1 MFNEEYAI
9 RIIVIMILMI
19 IAVGYFM
26 KNITTGS
33 DKK

>member
-1 MFNEEYAI
+1 MFNEEYTI
-9 RIIVIMILMI
+9 KIIVIMILMVI
-19 IAVGYFM
+19 GVSYFM